1 MQKKQ
6 EINDKMKK
14 NVKIVG
20 SIVLSLMLV
29 FMAISM
35 AAASSEMVESRSETV
50 THAEGEDELIAV
62 TSTLTTTTVGDN
74 IDEVQANTQATT
86 FASGASY
93 LAFESTSSTTVYTA
107 DTVKKTEIK
116 ASTSTSLPKSFNAQQ
131 GINNLFDTHQ
141 NPGIEA
147 DMENIVYVG
156 NEKYVFSSMAAF
168 PLDGVQKNFAPSI
181 TFDPRSWGL
190 SGLGITFGTSISNS
204 IGAQGLDF
212 TGSMD
217 FETELSVGEN

>member
-1 MQKKQ
+1 
-6 EINDKMKK
+6 MKK
-14 NVKIVG
+14 NVKIVC
-20 SIVLSLMLV
+20 SIVLSVMLV

-35 AAASSEMVESRSETV
+35 AAASSEMVESSSKTV
-50 THAEGEDELIAV
+50 THAEGEDELIVV
-62 TSTLTTTTVGDN
+62 TATLTTTTVGDN

-86 FASGASY
+86 FASGANY
-93 LAFESTSSTTVYTA
+93 LAFESTSTTTVYTA

-116 ASTSTSLPKSFNAQQ
+116 ASTSTSLPKRFNAQQ
-131 GINNLFDTHQ
+131 GINNLLDTHQ

-168 PLDGVQKNFAPSI
+168 PLDGVQENFAPSI
-181 TFDPRSWGL
+181 TFDPGSWGL

-217 FETELSVGEN
+217 FETEMSVGEN